1 MAKKDES
8 PLDLYIA
15 AYTEAVTAEEEWNAL
30 KQAAHDKTISVEAL
44 ALVNRDDDGKVHVKD
59 TTRETGVGAAIG
71 AVGGAVVGLIFPPSL
86 LASAVVGAGIG
97 AGAGKVV
104 DRVSKRKIK
113 EDVEWVVEPGQSG
126 VVVLFHPES
135 AAEVDKGLAR
145 ASRVVREHIDDDG
158 DTKKNVDPDIY
169 R

>member
-1 MAKKDES
+1 MAKKDAP
-8 PLDLYIA
+8 PLELYIA
-15 AYTEAVTAEEEWNAL
+15 AYPDASSAEEAWNAL
-30 KQAAHDKTISVEAL
+30 KESAHDKTISVEAL

-71 AVGGAVVGLIFPPSL
+71 AVGGAVVGLIFPPAL
-86 LASAVVGAGIG
+86 LASAAVGAGIG
-97 AGAGKVV
+97 AGTGTVV

-126 VVVLFHPES
+126 IVVLFHPES
-135 AAEVDKGLAR
+135 TAEVEKGLTK
-145 ASRVVREHIDDDG
+145 ASRIVREHIEDDG
-158 DTKKNVDPDIY
+158 DVKDTNADIY